1 MKRHPRPRDFH
12 TVQSGNGREPNTS
25 RDDVHARVAALAY
38 SFYERRGR
46 EHGHDVED
54 WIQAE
59 KSILEETTSRQN
71 GSRARS
77 GRQAASRET

>member
-12 TVQSGNGREPNTS
+12 AVQSGNGQETHTS
-25 RDDVHARVAALAY
+25 GDDVHARVSALAY
-38 SFYERRGR
+38 SFYERRGH

-59 KSILEETTSRQN
+59 KTILEETASRQN
-71 GSRARS
+71 GSRVR
-77 GRQAASRET
+77 RERETAPKT

>member
-12 TVQSGNGREPNTS
+12 AVQSGNGRETNTS

-59 KSILEETTSRQN
+59 KSILEETTPRQD
-71 GSRARS
+71 GSPARR
-77 GRQAASRET
+77 GRDAASPKT

>member
-1 MKRHPRPRDFH
+1 MKRHPKPRDFR
-12 TVQSGNGREPNTS
+12 TVQSGNGLETNTS
-25 RDDVHARVAALAY
+25 CDDVNARVAALAY

-59 KSILEETTSRQN
+59 KTILGETASRQ
-71 GSRARS
+71 G
-77 GRQAASRET
+77 GRRIRRERDAASPKT